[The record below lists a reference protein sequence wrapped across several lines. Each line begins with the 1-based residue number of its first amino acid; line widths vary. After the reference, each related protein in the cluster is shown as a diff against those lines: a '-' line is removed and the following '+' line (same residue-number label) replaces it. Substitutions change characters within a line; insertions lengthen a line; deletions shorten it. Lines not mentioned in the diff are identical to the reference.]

1 MSVISFDVTQ
11 PKQNASIRLYSPEGS
26 LRCYSALESFAINLG
41 TLSLPLKQ
49 QLELQQIRDGSST
62 SASAGTPTVTS
73 TCVTGTNASMTYN
86 CLPLLL
92 ERANCVYLTQSLA
105 DILSIHMTG
114 IPDGASA
121 AIVTFDKTVY
131 YRIISYI
138 NSRIYRHPTVASFW
152 EKWS

>member
-62 SASAGTPTVTS
+62 SAPAGTPTVTT

-86 CLPLLL
+86 CWQLLL
-92 ERANCVYLTQSLA
+92 QRDNCDCLMQSLA
-105 DILSIHMTG
+105 NKLPIHMTG
-114 IPDGASA
+114 IPDGSSA
-121 AIVTFDKTVY
+121 ASVTFDKTLTCKLYDLGWYVSPY
-131 YRIISYI
+131 SDMHYC
-138 NSRIYRHPTVASFW
+138 NAFV
-152 EKWS
+152 